1 MCEIKIYL
9 FDVPKEIYE
18 KIFNEKGE
26 DIEKNYGKIETKKY
40 SNKSLSKN
48 MEWKGYIYPKL
59 SDANIKVI
67 FSDLLESLEKSTN
80 KKNIIIKF
88 GNSYL
93 KPFMKLSNSFTTD
106 NPFILYNFNEN
117 DKLDN
122 NFFDQFKYPQYVSYI
137 KDKYDETKPE
147 LNLHKIISYIW
158 EKDCYYNERGNASC
172 NYSPANLLYK
182 PSNGFIFF
190 NILLIG
196 ESRAGKSTFINRML
210 NKYVTYETGKFESA
224 TQDIK
229 CYELSWR
236 DFLEEG
242 ETIELI
248 KNGYGVIRIFDTPG
262 IIKTENLDASSKII
276 KTIEKEFKNDIHLIY
291 FFMKG
296 QSNIEQS
303 IDILK
308 FIKKKNSEK
317 KSNEFK
323 IPIIFIKNG
332 EDLFDGGSGDILFQ
346 ELKKVLT
353 NHDLLDL
360 YDSFEKNEK
369 EVSKNKID
377 SIFDDDDEEDED
389 NNYQRY
395 IDGNIIQIHLPTG
408 KNLNNLF
415 LISKKYFIKNNSLI
429 LEGKLDDEYI
439 SMQKNAENLVKLYMK
454 EKLEKK
460 SLNKDEKTLYKKLY
474 EECNKFV
481 IKLQKNSSI
490 LYDLEILKV
499 KSKPTVSELF
509 LNFALLISNIPF
521 FDKLFFLFFL
531 PFLLISLKNYY
542 SNIISNVA
550 SSFGFSEKDIY
561 QYGLDKYI
569 FQDEFIEDILGN
581 KEKSIEK
588 IKIFFEDIIYY
599 IGPIQCALKSR
610 ETIIQIKE
618 MFEKLSNKK
627 DDEWNKFKVTKI

>member
-67 FSDLLESLEKSTN
+67 FSDLLESFEKSTN

-88 GNSYL
+88 GTSYL
-93 KPFMKLSNSFTTD
+93 KPFIKLSNSFATD
-106 NPFILYNFNEN
+106 NPFILFNFNEN
-117 DKLDN
+117 DALEN
-122 NFFDQFKYPQYVSYI
+122 IFFDKLKYPQYVSYI
-137 KDKYDETKPE
+137 KDKYDENKPE

-158 EKDCYYNERGNASC
+158 EKDCYYNERGNTSC
-172 NYSPANLLYK
+172 NYTPANLLYK
-182 PSNGFIFF
+182 PSNGFIYF

-224 TQDIK
+224 TQDIT

-236 DFLEEG
+236 DFVEEG

-262 IIKTENLDASSKII
+262 IVKTENLDASSKII

-308 FIKKKNSEK
+308 FIKKKNSER

-332 EDLFDGGSGDILFQ
+332 EDLIDGGSGDILFQ

-360 YDSFEKNEK
+360 YDSFGKNEK

-377 SIFDDDDEEDED
+377 NIFDDDDEEDEN

-509 LNFALLISNIPF
+509 LNFALKTRGTPF
-521 FDKLFFLFFL
+521 FDLLFILILL
-531 PFLLISLKNYY
+531 PFIIISSKNIY
-542 SNIISNVA
+542 NNLISNVA

-569 FQDEFIEDILGN
+569 FKEEFMEDISGD
-581 KEKSIEK
+581 KEKPIEK
-588 IKIFFEDIIYY
+588 MKKFFEDIIYY

-627 DDEWNKFKVTKI
+627 DDQWNKFKVTKI